1 MRVTESG
8 VDTSACECEREQTAS
23 VRARARA
30 NGVGANG
37 SERTCVRAN
46 GVGRTASVRARA
58 SASETALATVHAG
71 KNARTPSI
79 TRLLSSSQDR
89 RHVAS
94 RAHTCARGDGGRGGK
109 PREVVGG
116 KSSSLMTVPPTLQYP
131 SLPVSPPA
139 PHPAGKTMASYT
151 IYIAFLLTYHSVQ
164 CSRNH
169 PASAM
174 TSSSQY
180 YAINSVMSCIIVTC
194 SSVTYSSRSPYH
206 KGSYIAIRAISMTT
220 RLYRTKHKI

>member
-1 MRVTESG
+1 MRQRVRQCT
-8 VDTSACECEREQTAS
+8 REKTRELPQS
-23 VRARARA
+23 LVCSRARKI
-30 NGVGANG
+30 V
-37 SERTCVRAN
+37 V
-46 GVGRTASVRARA
+46 
-58 SASETALATVHAG
+58 
-71 KNARTPSI
+71 TP
-79 TRLLSSSQDR
+79 
-89 RHVAS
+89 RHIVTS
-94 RAHTCARGDGGRGGK
+94 RAHTHMHPWGGGRGGK